1 MQVQSARSLSSRL
14 PGGLVAKMVTPLVIL
29 LVALVGAG
37 GFTLVLI
44 STLERT
50 GEQQSAATS
59 YLLQLENAAVA
70 LKAIANDE
78 RGYLI
83 GGDEKYVTEV
93 KERRVVA
100 DKAIAQA
107 GALAPSDGATAGL
120 STLTNQIGAWHT
132 ALDAEFALYPSNRKA
147 AIDAGLGANRD
158 LRKTYEGTL
167 KKLIDDGT
175 AHVVAVS
182 DLATLASRARLIVIA
197 LTLVCALLTGAVA
210 VAVARDIRRKTAHL
224 MSDLDALS
232 AGDLRPR
239 ETIEGRDELVVVS
252 QRLGGVVTTLR
263 GTIGALGECSRDL
276 GTQSTQ
282 LVGISGTIADS
293 ASGAAREADGV
304 SSSAIDAGRN
314 VETVAAGAEE
324 MTASIR
330 QIADNA
336 QEARR
341 VAVEA
346 VDVAQSTA
354 ASVARLGASSA
365 EIGEVVKV
373 ITSIAEQT
381 NLLALNATIEAARA
395 GEAGKGFAVVA
406 SEVKDLA
413 QETSKATEVITRQI
427 DSIQADT
434 VTATEAMTQI
444 STVIGRIND
453 YQGIVAAA
461 VDEQAAT
468 TEEMAQSVQRAAQ
481 STGRIS
487 GSIAAVSAAANR
499 TSDIAEQ
506 TRHAAGQLDAM
517 SGRLDAEVARF
528 RLA

>member
-1 MQVQSARSLSSRL
+1 
-14 PGGLVAKMVTPLVIL
+14 MVTPLVIL

-263 GTIGALGECSRDL
+263 GTI
-276 GTQSTQ
+276 
-282 LVGISGTIADS
+282 ADS

-461 VDEQAAT
+461 VDEQSAT
-468 TEEMAQSVQRAAQ
+468 TVEMAQSVQRAAQ

>member
-182 DLATLASRARLIVIA
+182 DLATLASRARLIVRA
-197 LTLVCALLTGAVA
+197 PTLVCALLAGAAA

-282 LVGISGTIADS
+282 LVGRHDRRQRVGCGPRGRRGVELGDRRGPQRRDRRRGRRGDDGLDS
-293 ASGAAREADGV
+293 PDRRQRTGGPSRRRRG
-304 SSSAIDAGRN
+304 GRRR
-314 VETVAAGAEE
+314 AEH
-324 MTASIR
+324 R
-330 QIADNA
+330 G
-336 QEARR
+336 
-341 VAVEA
+341 
-346 VDVAQSTA
+346 
-354 ASVARLGASSA
+354 LGRA
-365 EIGEVVKV
+365 
-373 ITSIAEQT
+373 TRC
-381 NLLALNATIEAARA
+381 LL
-395 GEAGKGFAVVA
+395 
-406 SEVKDLA
+406 
-413 QETSKATEVITRQI
+413 
-427 DSIQADT
+427 
-434 VTATEAMTQI
+434 
-444 STVIGRIND
+444 GRD
-453 YQGIVAAA
+453 
-461 VDEQAAT
+461 
-468 TEEMAQSVQRAAQ
+468 R
-481 STGRIS
+481 
-487 GSIAAVSAAANR
+487 
-499 TSDIAEQ
+499 
-506 TRHAAGQLDAM
+506 
-517 SGRLDAEVARF
+517 
-528 RLA
+528 